1 MMTFFYRLLISLA
14 VAVPVSGFYNGQAT
28 GTGVFAFDLTAAI
41 FFAIAA
47 IASVLLAANISTSAA
62 SSEQSAS
69 SNNSYND
76 NNDSDDDFD
85 NSPITGERHNGS
97 VKWFNSN
104 KGFGF
109 ITSDDGVDV
118 FVHYRAIR
126 AKGRRRLQEGQD
138 VEFSIVDGD
147 KGPQARDVIVQGE

>member
-1 MMTFFYRLLISLA
+1 MTFFYRLLISLA
-14 VAVPVSGFYNGQAT
+14 VAIPVSGFYNGQAT
-28 GTGVFAFDLTAAI
+28 ATGIFAFDLTAAI
-41 FFAIAA
+41 FFSVAA
-47 IASVLLAANISTSAA
+47 IVSVLLAANISAA
-62 SSEQSAS
+62 SSTDDQQDSS
-69 SNNSYND
+69 SNFND
-76 NNDSDDDFD
+76 NNDDFD
-85 NSPITGERHNGS
+85 DSPITGERHNGS